1 MRLVLRIFGE
11 VDLERTGKA
20 IVFGFSHLVL
30 AFTGHTVAAAR
41 HCPAC

>member
-30 AFTGHTVAAAR
+30 ALIGHALAAAR